1 MRVVLA
7 PEPERLKR
15 RADEH
20 MKELIFHRHFLPTVE
35 RWPDKVGFHDG
46 DYQATFQ
53 QHTDRVLRLADS
65 MRRELGMVPGDR
77 FAVMSCNSHQ
87 YLELY
92 HAGLLG
98 AGVINPLNL
107 RLAGAE
113 LQHILSD
120 SGTTVVFVD
129 SVFADHLARNIADV
143 RADLAAAPCRADRRW
158 RHRRWHRATRI

>member
-1 MRVVLA
+1 
-7 PEPERLKR
+7 
-15 RADEH
+15 

-46 DYQATFQ
+46 DYHATFQ
-53 QHTDRVLRLADS
+53 QHADRVLRLADS
-65 MRRELGMVPGDR
+65 MRRELGMIPGDR

-143 RADLAAAPCRADRRW
+143 RRRPPAAPRRADRR
-158 RHRRWHRATRI
+158 RRPPP